1 MSDYFYP
8 ALNKQDFNCPYC
20 GVYAHQ
26 TWYPVVEYGRMEGS
40 PLSYNTFFKSYGG
53 LVDLRIS
60 QCHHC
65 KHLVIWQNE
74 KMIIPRKNVVPPP
87 DNSLPGNIKEIYI
100 EAANVL
106 NDSARASGALMRL
119 ALELLLQ
126 HINGNTLKLNDNI
139 NELIKKNVPGPIIKA
154 ASILRVN
161 GNDIL
166 HTGEIKVFEKREEV
180 VYLFE
185 LFNMIVEELILG
197 PKKLNEF
204 YERIP
209 ESVKEKIEKSK

>member
-1 MSDYFYP
+1 MPNFYPP
-8 ALNKQDFNCPYC
+8 ALNRSDFNCPHC

-26 TWYPVVEYGRMEGS
+26 TWYPEIEYGHLKGYS
-40 PLSYNTFFKSYGG
+40 STHDTYFQSYGS
-53 LVDLRIS
+53 LADLKIS
-60 QCHHC
+60 ECYHC
-65 KHLVIWQNE
+65 KQLVIWQNE
-74 KMIIPRKNVVPPP
+74 NMIIPRKMDVPHPA
-87 DNSLPGNIKEIYI
+87 DSLPMDIKDIYS
-100 EAANVL
+100 EAGEVL
-106 NDSARASGALMRL
+106 NDSTRASGALMRL